1 MLRITSGVHLSKFNE
16 YIFKMCAF
24 HCTYYLKGEKKLQA
38 IINFRLMIFMLKYLG
53 GSILLS
59 FVYFKMHFLKDR
71 LVEGRIDT

>member
-1 MLRITSGVHLSKFNE
+1 MSIYLRCVHFIVHITS
-16 YIFKMCAF
+16 
-24 HCTYYLKGEKKLQA
+24 KGKKKLQA

-59 FVYFKMHFLKDR
+59 FVYFKMYFLKDR